1 MIQTP
6 GEPREQHLGEVTGTE
21 KHFFLVYLSE
31 NVQKIYFPVTS
42 NLKVRISNFWLL
54 NSKISQFET
63 LKLLEVLVV
72 LVLVL
77 VLVLVIFNSSIEL
90 HVN

>member
-1 MIQTP
+1 MHFEKIAKKKVKN
-6 GEPREQHLGEVTGTE
+6 EVTGTE
-21 KHFFLVYLSE
+21 KHRFCFE

-42 NLKVRISNFWLL
+42 NLKVCILNFWLL

-72 LVLVL
+72 LVLV
-77 VLVLVIFNSSIEL
+77 
-90 HVN
+90 